1 MGANAMKALNA
12 SVISE
17 ARPALALACAG
28 FGPPPL
34 SQCLLERAS
43 GGRLRGQASERAMR
57 ADFRLPCAHV
67 RTLLSARPTHVMCTR
82 ACLPHPEHQADI
94 DERLKKL
101 FRVRMRL
108 GKPRPAPAVL
118 CRAQLQRAWLLTA
131 TAASASWVPL
141 GCHAACFAA

>member
-1 MGANAMKALNA
+1 MKALNA
-12 SVISE
+12 SLISE

-28 FGPPPL
+28 FGPGPL

-57 ADFRLPCAHV
+57 ADFRLPCAHG
-67 RTLLSARPTHVMCTR
+67 RTLLSALQRAHTR
-82 ACLPHPEHQADI
+82 NVHSRLPATSDHQADI

-118 CRAQLQRAWLLTA
+118 CRAQLQRARLLTA